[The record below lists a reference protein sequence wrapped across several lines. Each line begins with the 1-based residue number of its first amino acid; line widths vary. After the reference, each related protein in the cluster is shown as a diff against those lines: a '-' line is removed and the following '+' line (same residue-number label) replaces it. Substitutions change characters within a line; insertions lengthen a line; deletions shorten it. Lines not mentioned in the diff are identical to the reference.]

1 MATVRTLPVHEI
13 VQRTFP
19 RPPPREEDHVAMAVG
34 RAIDGALA
42 QFGHEVRTGRR
53 PTATAMRRRAEALLD
68 EALEE
73 EAVATGAEAR
83 QRLLVEIEEVLSV
96 YRRSPIFGLARPKTR
111 VIVIGG
117 EVAVYAQPDYWD
129 GRARFFEMKSYRAIP
144 PPPDV
149 ALQVRLFQ
157 LAFPKFE
164 AVLVCIDRH
173 ARPVTTSTATVP
185 SPSPEE
191 TAAALRAAYDL
202 GRQYGQEKVLEYLE
216 GPFVHYA
223 VPPSSA

>member
-1 MATVRTLPVHEI
+1 MATIRTIPVHEI
-13 VQRTFP
+13 VQRTYP

-53 PTATAMRRRAEALLD
+53 PTATAMRLRAAELLD

-73 EAVATGAEAR
+73 EAVALGAEAHR
-83 QRLLVEIEEVLSV
+83 KILAEVEEVLQA
-96 YRRSPIFGLARPKTR
+96 YRKSPIFGLARPRTR
-111 VIVIGG
+111 VLVIGG

-144 PPPDV
+144 LPPDV
-149 ALQVRLFQ
+149 LFQVRLFQ
-157 LAFPKFE
+157 HAFPQFE

-173 ARPVTTSTATVP
+173 ARPVTTTMATVP
-185 SPSPEE
+185 PPTPEE
-191 TAAALRAAYDL
+191 SEASLRVAYDL
-202 GRQYGQEKVLEYLE
+202 GRQFGQEKVFEYME
-216 GPFVHYA
+216 GPFVHYPA
-223 VPPSSA
+223 PPSTG

>member
-1 MATVRTLPVHEI
+1 MTTIRTIPVHEI
-13 VQRTFP
+13 VHHTYP
-19 RPPPREEDHVAMAVG
+19 RPPPREEDHVAIAVG
-34 RAIDGALA
+34 RAIDGTLA

-53 PTATAMRRRAEALLD
+53 PTATSMRRRAEELLD
-68 EALEE
+68 EAFEE
-73 EAVATGAEAR
+73 EAVVVEGETR
-83 QRLLVEIEEVLSV
+83 QRIRVQIEEVLQA
-96 YRRSPIFGLARPKTR
+96 YRTSPIFGLARPKTR

-173 ARPVTTSTATVP
+173 AQPVTTSTATLP
-185 SPSPEE
+185 SPSPDES
-191 TAAALRAAYDL
+191 AAALRAAYDL

-216 GPFVHYA
+216 GPFVHYSA
-223 VPPSSA
+223 PPPSG

>member
-1 MATVRTLPVHEI
+1 MTTIRTIPVHEI
-13 VQRTFP
+13 VERTYP

-34 RAIDGALA
+34 RAIDGTLA

-53 PTATAMRRRAEALLD
+53 PTATAMRARAGELLD

-73 EAVATGAEAR
+73 AAVPLDDEAR
-83 QRLLVEIEEVLSV
+83 RKILTQVEEVLQA

-111 VIVIGG
+111 VVVIGG

-129 GRARFFEMKSYRAIP
+129 GRSRFFEMKSYRAIP

-149 ALQVRLFQ
+149 LLQIRLFQ
-157 LAFPKFE
+157 LAYPKFE

-173 ARPVTTSTATVP
+173 ARPVTTSAAALAP
-185 SPSPEE
+185 PSPEE
-191 TAAALRAAYDL
+191 SAVVLRTAYDL
-202 GRQYGQEKVLEYLE
+202 GRQHGQEKVFEYME
-216 GPFVHYA
+216 GPFVHYP
-223 VPPSSA
+223 VPSPAG